1 MQSRVGPPPHGGV
14 PAVGPREFLRVYDT
28 HRRCFTFRG
37 EEFDIPNIVSVL
49 STVRSRAA
57 KRMSTLPEAMQSA
70 PDTGSP
76 PLPGPASVAVS
87 AARSG
92 PARSRLRVVRC
103 VEQR

>member
-14 PAVGPREFLRVYDT
+14 PAVGPREFLRLYDT

-57 KRMSTLPEAMQSA
+57 KRMSTLPEAMRSA
-70 PDTGSP
+70 PDTS
-76 PLPGPASVAVS
+76 
-87 AARSG
+87 
-92 PARSRLRVVRC
+92 VVRPK
-103 VEQR
+103 